1 MPGGTKIN
9 LCSYFVGSSLPPPLT
24 AHPQK
29 KNVTF
34 SKTRPGYRH
43 AKLVSTLGLTQCQ
56 TPRPPSKILATPLFL
71 NLNMILRNSAQK
83 LKKASLTFDKLNELE
98 K

>member
-1 MPGGTKIN
+1 MLGGRKIN

-29 KNVTF
+29 YVTF

-56 TPRPPSKILATPLFL
+56 PSSPRPPSKILATPLFL
-71 NLNMILRNSAQK
+71 NLNMIVK
-83 LKKASLTFDKLNELE
+83 GLNPGVIS
-98 K
+98 KG

>member
-1 MPGGTKIN
+1 MQVFCRLVPR
-9 LCSYFVGSSLPPPLT
+9 PT
-24 AHPQK
+24 AHCSSEK

-43 AKLVSTLGLTQCQ
+43 AKLVSTLGLTRCD
-56 TPRPPSKILATPLFL
+56 PPPHPPSKILATPLFL
-71 NLNMILRNSAQK
+71 NLNMILRNSAQN
-83 LKKASLTFDKLNELE
+83 LKKTSVTFDKIKEGE

>member
-1 MPGGTKIN
+1 MQ
-9 LCSYFVGSSLPPPLT
+9 LFCRLVSPPT
-24 AHPQK
+24 AHCSSAKK